1 MEVADAQSPLSPE
14 SQNPIPEMNVQ
25 IHTIFFQFRNIMF
38 ENIKVQSSVDAE
50 LSALEEIMMLA
61 YAHPTSPSMLEA
73 FQDTLSTEDE
83 IVL

>member
-1 MEVADAQSPLSPE
+1 MEVADALSPLSPE

-61 YAHPTSPSMLEA
+61 YAHPTSPTMLET

>member
-1 MEVADAQSPLSPE
+1 MEVADALSPLSPE

-61 YAHPTSPSMLEA
+61 YAHPTSLSMLEA